1 MNSQKNQLGMISFFK
16 KNGFRSPFLLI
27 TELERRVSAQL
38 LGIPAGFLE
47 QIRGNIIRKYCSLF
61 SSISKDIRERGERIR
76 RDGIQLLGNQVP
88 IDTVNVVLDLF
99 NEKISSQDPRV
110 KTISVHGQKVYE
122 GIEFKAGDKEMQIMQ
137 QVMTPELITAFTAAS
152 NGGFE
157 VLSYSIWRNHSLP
170 EGYSSDVYS
179 NRWHV
184 DGARTDEFK
193 IFVFL
198 DDISPDHGGT
208 IIADRHQT
216 YEACKAGYRSRKTY
230 GNSQSILENIEN
242 AGSISGSA
250 GYSYIFNP
258 NTCLHRAGVP
268 KPSLVRT
275 VLMIIAIPAKKIILV
290 PKPASKIR
298 KWLQSIPHTIGH
310 NDPLSA

>member
-1 MNSQKNQLGMISFFK
+1 MNPQKNQTGLISFFL
-16 KNGFRSPFLLI
+16 KNGLRSPFLLI

-38 LGIPAGFLE
+38 LGIPAGFVE
-47 QIRGNIIRKYCSLF
+47 QIRGIIIRKYCSLF
-61 SSISKDIRERGERIR
+61 SNISKDLRERGERIR
-76 RDGIQLLGNQVP
+76 RDGIQLLGNVVP
-88 IDTVNVVLDLF
+88 IDMVNLILSLF
-99 NEKISSQDPRV
+99 NDKIITQDPRI
-110 KTISVHGQKVYE
+110 KTISVFGHKVYE
-122 GIEFKAGDKEMQIMQ
+122 GIQFKAGDKELQIMQ

-157 VLSYSIWRNHSLP
+157 VLSYSIWRNYSLP

-179 NRWHV
+179 NRWHT

-193 IFVFL
+193 IFIFL

-216 YEACKAGYRSRKTY
+216 REACKAGYRSEKTY
-230 GNSQSILENIEN
+230 GNSQSFLENIEK

-298 KWLQSIPHTIGH
+298 KWLQLIPHAIGH